1 VLEHL
6 PSKCEAKFNRQ
17 YLKKKKKKNQKHR
30 KTKAKAK
37 INKWDDIDLKVLYLA
52 KVTIIKIKG

>member
-17 YLKKKKKKNQKHR
+17 YLKKKKKKS
-30 KTKAKAK
+30 KAQE
-37 INKWDDIDLKVLYLA
+37 NKSKS
-52 KVTIIKIKG
+52 KNKQMG

>member
-17 YLKKKKKKNQKHR
+17 YLKKKKKKKS
-30 KTKAKAK
+30 KAQE
-37 INKWDDIDLKVLYLA
+37 NKSKS
-52 KVTIIKIKG
+52 KNKQMG